1 MANVVCTTFKPQLL
15 KGEHELVTDV
25 CNIALYTSSATGLA
39 DYTVYSTANE
49 ASGTGYAAG
58 GIPLQNNVVSTS
70 GTTGYLDFSPDPS
83 WSPVSITARYALIY
97 NTQATT
103 TNSAMFWLDFGT
115 DQTATNGTF
124 TIQLPAPG
132 ASALLT
138 VTG

>member
-70 GTTGYLDFSPDPS
+70 GTT
-83 WSPVSITARYALIY
+83 
-97 NTQATT
+97 